1 MKKIVF
7 AGGCFWGVQA
17 YFRDL
22 KGVTLSEVGYA
33 NGNIVNPTYQQ
44 VCNGEA
50 THAEATLVEYD
61 PSVVNL
67 RTILE
72 HLFRI
77 INPYTINRQGND
89 IGQQYRTGIYYE
101 NDEDHVVART
111 FLDEKQKQV
120 ERKITVELTPLSNY
134 YRAEAYHQDY
144 LLKNPNG
151 YCHINLGLLKAEEKN
166 EKR

>member
-22 KGVTLSEVGYA
+22 KGVTHSEVGYA
-33 NGNIVNPTYQQ
+33 NGNIENPTYEQ

-50 THAEATLVEYD
+50 SHTEATFVEYD
-61 PSVVNL
+61 EKIVDL
-67 RTILE
+67 HTILD

-77 INPYTINRQGND
+77 INPYSVNRQGND
-89 IGQQYRTGIYYE
+89 IGTQYRTGIYYE
-101 NDEDHVVART
+101 NVADYEVAKA
-111 FLDEKQKQV
+111 FLEAKQKNTD
-120 ERKITVELTPLSNY
+120 RNIAVELKPLDNY
-134 YRAEAYHQDY
+134 YTAEAYHQDY

-151 YCHINLGLLKAEEKN
+151 YCHINLGLLKESEKN
-166 EKR
+166 EKK